1 MLLVCDIGAV
11 SMLSYGPC
19 TPNGSNRQV
28 LDELFFPSIPLN
40 AASWMTT
47 QLYHDVVRGL

>member
-11 SMLSYGPC
+11 SMLSYGPYTC
-19 TPNGSNRQV
+19 NSTNRQV